1 MINIFT
7 IEVYLEVPRTAY
19 DLTFTLIDVNHVF
32 LLSEISTISI
42 TMATNYRLLAVQVS
56 VTAIPH
62 LNQFEVVQTEFVRKL
77 VQFCTIIAVI
87 VTE

>member
-1 MINIFT
+1 
-7 IEVYLEVPRTAY
+7 
-19 DLTFTLIDVNHVF
+19 
-32 LLSEISTISI
+32 
-42 TMATNYRLLAVQVS
+42 MATNYRLLAVQVS

-62 LNQFEVVQTEFVRKL
+62 LNQFKVVQTEFVRKL